1 MAAAEARPDDC
12 SGEAPGHP
20 TCQSRLT
27 RIPGTLGEAGLQ
39 IKWGKLVNVKHNDK
53 DDAVGS
59 TPATVL
65 AFEQHFSPAELGK
78 LWHLSP
84 HFIRHR
90 FKDEPGV
97 IRIDRP
103 EEMHKRGYLTIR
115 IPVSVAQRVHQQLR
129 AA

>member
-1 MAAAEARPDDC
+1 MIRAPRRQNLVAAGISGGINPTTTKAAAA
-12 SGEAPGHP
+12 
-20 TCQSRLT
+20 
-27 RIPGTLGEAGLQ
+27 
-39 IKWGKLVNVKHNDK
+39 
-53 DDAVGS
+53 
-59 TPATVL
+59 VL

-84 HFIRHR
+84 HFIRQR